1 MKLSCSD
8 KLSSYHNLRVSNNS
22 YGGVAEW
29 LNAPVLKTGMG
40 ESPSWVRI
48 PPPPPLNLIKTVH
61 YDALCISFP
70 KVY

>member
-8 KLSSYHNLRVSNNS
+8 KLSSFHNLRVSNNS

-48 PPPPPLNLIKTVH
+48 PPPPPL
-61 YDALCISFP
+61 
-70 KVY
+70 